1 MDNVQN
7 KSIVSV
13 TQHFQSPVL
22 LNSRDVSLAQIVQN
36 ILGPKQPPPP
46 QNVLDDMIPFPKVK
60 WRKLTGNDTIISSTL
75 NKSAWNDKHP
85 HTPTR
90 LGEEQPS
97 FKLTVTFH
105 MWTQRSDCWLHG
117 DSSDRHT
124 NIRLVY
130 VMP

>member
-46 QNVLDDMIPFPKVK
+46 NRMYWMIWF
-60 WRKLTGNDTIISSTL
+60 LS
-75 NKSAWNDKHP
+75 
-85 HTPTR
+85 
-90 LGEEQPS
+90 
-97 FKLTVTFH
+97 
-105 MWTQRSDCWLHG
+105 QR
-117 DSSDRHT
+117 
-124 NIRLVY
+124 
-130 VMP
+130 